1 MSGHSDLTAEDAV
14 RSDLGGAGHTRLRGD
29 DRIVADDDIVRHHDE
44 VVEFDAMLNLGAAHC
59 RAVDASVRPDLD
71 IVLDDDYSDLL
82 NLVVDTILVG
92 CETEAVGTNYDARVE
107 HATRTDF
114 ASLVDLDARVND
126 SSLAD
131 GDPVANVSLG
141 IDFGAVSHFRLVA
154 YVGEGSYV
162 DILADRGVGADE
174 RRLLD
179 SSLRL
184 R

>member
-1 MSGHSDLTAEDAV
+1 M
-14 RSDLGGAGHTRLRGD
+14 
-29 DRIVADDDIVRHHDE
+29 
-44 VVEFDAMLNLGAAHC
+44 
-59 RAVDASVRPDLD
+59 
-71 IVLDDDYSDLL
+71 
-82 NLVVDTILVG
+82 VDTILVG

-107 HATRTDF
+107 HATRTDL

-174 RRLLD
+174 RRLLNSD
-179 SSLRL
+179 LLRL
-184 R
+184 QLLVEREEFSQALVGVSHLYHGGVDGLRGVEVGVHNDDRGFR